1 MTSWKPTAINNFNPR
16 SREGSDLRLRR
27 HMKSLFDFNPRSREG
42 SDRKRKYSAFST
54 FISILAPARGATES
68 GRYTLRLPVISILAP
83 ARGATQLLSSW
94 DTNGEYFNPRS
105 REGSDTA
112 PFFLGHQRGV
122 FQSSLP
128 RGERLNDL
136 STRYIL
142 YDFNPRSR
150 EGSDVAF
157 RVIIYS
163 L

>member
-54 FISILAPARGATES
+54 FISILAPARGAT
-68 GRYTLRLPVISILAP
+68 
-83 ARGATQLLSSW
+83 QLLSSW

-105 REGSDTA
+105 REGSD
-112 PFFLGHQRGV
+112 
-122 FQSSLP
+122 
-128 RGERLNDL
+128 
-136 STRYIL
+136 
-142 YDFNPRSR
+142 
-150 EGSDVAF
+150 VAF